1 MIRDICMQ
9 QNKLMEHLHGT
20 DENMQEI
27 VLKQQGFKHKL
38 SLVVGNDLFQMVKHN
53 FDVGTTHEFSISR
66 KTVNGFKHRNFHILR
81 DWRPL
86 ILFLCFASFIFTV
99 PIKFT
104 INTPLYIADILF
116 LTTFVSLIFSYGNP
130 HIITFNTES
139 NSYSVFFYEW
149 GSDRKQVSYT
159 LSQVGVSMAKFLVT
173 REFSIANVTYNIGR
187 IGDTVATDSV
197 VMEDQTMP
205 TNTPSIMES
214 E

>member
-1 MIRDICMQ
+1 MI
-9 QNKLMEHLHGT
+9 QNRLMDHLSGT
-20 DENMQEI
+20 DGNMQEI
-27 VLKQQGFKHKL
+27 VLKQQGVANKL
-38 SLVVGNDLFQMVKHN
+38 SLVVGDNLFQMVKYN
-53 FDVGTTHEFSISR
+53 IDSGINHEFSIAR
-66 KTVNGFKHRNFHILR
+66 KSINGFKHRNFQILR

-104 INTPLYIADILF
+104 INSPFYIADILF

-130 HIITFNTES
+130 HILTFNTES
-139 NSYSVFFYEW
+139 NTYSVFFYEW
-149 GSDRKQVSYT
+149 GSNRQQISLT
-159 LSQVGVSMAKFLVT
+159 LSAFGVAMAKFLVT
-173 REFSIANVTYNIGR
+173 REFTISNITYNIGR

-205 TNTPSIMES
+205 SIPNPVLES

>member
-1 MIRDICMQ
+1 ML
-9 QNKLMEHLHGT
+9 QNRLMEHLSGT

-27 VLKQQGFKHKL
+27 VLKQQGVAKKL
-38 SLVVGNDLFQMVKHN
+38 SLVVGDNLFQMVKHN
-53 FDVGTTHEFSISR
+53 VDSGTNHEFSITR
-66 KTVNGFKHRNFHILR
+66 KSINGFKHRNFQILR

-104 INTPLYIADILF
+104 YNSPFYIADIMF
-116 LTTFVSLIFSYGNP
+116 LTTFVLLIFSYGNP
-130 HIITFNTES
+130 HILTFNTES

-149 GSDRKQVSYT
+149 GSNRQQISLT
-159 LSQVGVSMAKFLVT
+159 LSAFGVAMAKFLVT
-173 REFSIANVTYNIGR
+173 REFTIPNITYNIGR

-205 TNTPSIMES
+205 SIPNPILES

>member
-1 MIRDICMQ
+1 M
-9 QNKLMEHLHGT
+9 
-20 DENMQEI
+20 
-27 VLKQQGFKHKL
+27 
-38 SLVVGNDLFQMVKHN
+38 SLVVGNDLFQIVKHN

-104 INTPLYIADILF
+104 INTPFYIADILF

-130 HIITFNTES
+130 HILTFNTES

-149 GSDRKQVSYT
+149 GSNRQQVSLT
-159 LSQVGVSMAKFLVT
+159 LSAFGVAMAKFLVT
-173 REFSIANVTYNIGR
+173 REFTISNVTYNIGR

-205 TNTPSIMES
+205 SIPNPVLES

>member
-1 MIRDICMQ
+1 MD
-9 QNKLMEHLHGT
+9 HLSGT
-20 DENMQEI
+20 DGNMQEI
-27 VLKQQGFKHKL
+27 VLKQQGVANKL
-38 SLVVGNDLFQMVKHN
+38 SLVVGDNLFQMVKYN
-53 FDVGTTHEFSISR
+53 IDSGINHEFSIAR
-66 KTVNGFKHRNFHILR
+66 KSINGFKHRHCQILR

-104 INTPLYIADILF
+104 INSPFYIADILF

-130 HIITFNTES
+130 HILTFNTES
-139 NSYSVFFYEW
+139 NTYSVFFYEW
-149 GSDRKQVSYT
+149 GSNRQQISLT
-159 LSQVGVSMAKFLVT
+159 LSAFGVAMAKFLVT
-173 REFSIANVTYNIGR
+173 REFTISNITYNIGR

-205 TNTPSIMES
+205 SIPNPVLES